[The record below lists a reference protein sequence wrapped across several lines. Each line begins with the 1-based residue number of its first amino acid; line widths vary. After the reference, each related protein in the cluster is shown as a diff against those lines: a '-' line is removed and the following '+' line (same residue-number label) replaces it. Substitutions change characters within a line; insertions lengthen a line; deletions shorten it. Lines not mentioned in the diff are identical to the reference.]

1 MFPVARYRRA
11 VSSARSAAI
20 ARLLI
25 WSATEVVGDCAVFA
39 MAQALPED
47 VASERDRREQGAVAG
62 LAAVA
67 GFFLKV
73 TQHHPRLRL
82 RALGGVS
89 LQRENFPAY
98 LPPALDGGALELC
111 DFLHAWMVVRKVFL
125 SSFNALNWS
134 SFS

>member
-25 WSATEVVGDCAVFA
+25 WSATEVVGDYAVFA

-47 VASERDRREQGAVAG
+47 VASERGRREQGAVAG

-67 GFFLKV
+67 GLFLKV
-73 TQHHPRLRL
+73 TQHHPGLRSMPS
-82 RALGGVS
+82 AV
-89 LQRENFPAY
+89 
-98 LPPALDGGALELC
+98 
-111 DFLHAWMVVRKVFL
+111 
-125 SSFNALNWS
+125 
-134 SFS
+134 